1 MMLLAFPSRADNLE
15 SEEKAEIVLSV
26 TKEDII
32 GNGTGYQML
41 LDGSHSTYGDIILP
55 NLQILAG
62 EYGDISPESMIYLI
76 TKYRKMPT
84 EHCPHRMYCGVPG
97 KAFLW
102 NRVYMT
108 SA

>member
-55 NLQILAG
+55 NL
-62 EYGDISPESMIYLI
+62 
-76 TKYRKMPT
+76 
-84 EHCPHRMYCGVPG
+84 
-97 KAFLW
+97 
-102 NRVYMT
+102 
-108 SA
+108 